1 MDLPYRTV
9 HFAINELRTKGAE
22 LVRHHQI
29 EIMGNKFRCRLCN
42 VDGELVELLQVSSG
56 HVHQK
61 KHMAA
66 FKQAFPRGPPEVDAE
81 EKEAWGKAIDGAILN
96 PQQDAKTQD
105 AVKKAL
111 SPGGS
116 PSVSRNVQAGA
127 LPASR
132 PGALPASSSVV
143 PPKAQQQQPAIPGVK
158 A

>member
-1 MDLPYRTV
+1 
-9 HFAINELRTKGAE
+9 
-22 LVRHHQI
+22 
-29 EIMGNKFRCRLCN
+29 
-42 VDGELVELLQVSSG
+42 
-56 HVHQK
+56 
-61 KHMAA
+61 MAA

-81 EKEAWGKAIDGAILN
+81 EKEAWGKAIDEAILN
-96 PQQDAKTQD
+96 PQQDAKTSKFQD

-158 A
+158 AFVPSEKLPDPSEDFPCCSTTQT